1 MSEGSGQQR
10 YCRNCGT
17 EIRPGMSFCVSCGA
31 PVTPVAGDPG
41 PTNPGPTP
49 SDEPSP
55 FDNLMAWLRQA
66 TG

>member
-31 PVTPVAGDPG
+31 PVTPVAGGPG